1 MFKYQFYELVNQ
13 ENRSKL
19 AVHIFMC
26 NKSKVFKAMDHSPTN
41 PTFPNRTTVMPLVI
55 VNLQW

>member
-1 MFKYQFYELVNQ
+1 MDIHL
-13 ENRSKL
+13 S
-19 AVHIFMC
+19 

-41 PTFPNRTTVMPLVI
+41 PTFPKRTTVMPPVI